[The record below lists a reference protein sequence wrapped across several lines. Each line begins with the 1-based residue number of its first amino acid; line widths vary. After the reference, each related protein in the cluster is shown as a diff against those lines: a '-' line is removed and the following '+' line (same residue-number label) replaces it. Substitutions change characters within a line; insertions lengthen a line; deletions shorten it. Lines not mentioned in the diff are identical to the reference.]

1 MDLWVGTAI
10 AVAEDENGM
19 LGVQVDG
26 FGDNPTGHGRYHIGV
41 YGLIS
46 KPLPASKD
54 GLGPG
59 VLYGDEGAEG
69 FAWIGFDPR
78 DLEKVPVLSLGS
90 SGLVNSRGSYIA
102 QDYESE
108 TTTIVGKRANGTKQ
122 HKITIGDDGNGG
134 DVITIEHWGGPK
146 ITMTDDEIT
155 VSAPTVHVNSPNV
168 RLGSSPGKAVATVG
182 DGVAVTISA
191 ASIAAMVAPGAPPAL
206 TAIGKILSG
215 RSGLQG

>member
-1 MDLWVGTAI
+1 MELWVGTAL

-26 FGDNPTGHGRYHIGV
+26 FGDNPTGHGRYHIGI

-46 KPLPASKD
+46 KPLPADKN
-54 GLGPG
+54 GYGPG

-69 FAWIGFDPR
+69 FAWLGVDPR
-78 DLEKVPVLSLGS
+78 DLDKTPVLSLGS

-102 QDYESE
+102 QDYDTE

-122 HKITIGDDGNGG
+122 HKITIGEAQDGS
-134 DVITIEHWGGPK
+134 DVITIEHWGGTK
-146 ITMTDDEIT
+146 IVMTDDEIT
-155 VSAPTVHVNSPNV
+155 VNAPTVHVNSPNV
-168 RLGSSPGKAVATVG
+168 RLGSSPGKALARVG
-182 DGVAVTISA
+182 DGVSVTISA
-191 ASIAAMVAPGAPPAL
+191 AAIAAMVVPGAPPAL

-215 RSGLQG
+215 ASGIQG